1 MSDIMVSAVPMT
13 GVVQHSKSEQ
23 KPPPSTQEGNSTQEQ
38 TVTSV
43 AKQGEDEIKN
53 LKDMLQQAKEKAE
66 ERRDSLKL
74 KQNSA
79 QYGDTAMMAYARLAR
94 ARNQGQVNAAASYAQ
109 RQIVRFQAALRSDSE
124 NAERIKAAIRQ
135 LQKAVGRAG
144 KKKRELQR
152 EDLIKAR
159 QRKAKLEKQNRK
171 SASLQQELTRRK
183 TMRLIRESGYLRET
197 EIDNRQQAQMAATRM
212 ELRAQSQ
219 ALAEQYGPSMEQVSQ
234 EYAAHAEMVDAAPAA
249 AGVDIQA

>member
-1 MSDIMVSAVPMT
+1 MNEMKVSAVPMT
-13 GVVQHSKSEQ
+13 GVVQHSTKAQNPQPGAGEDVS
-23 KPPPSTQEGNSTQEQ
+23 QEQ
-38 TVTSV
+38 TVGAV
-43 AKQGEDEIKN
+43 AKRGEDEINN
-53 LKDMLQQAKEKAE
+53 LKEMLQQAKEKAE

-79 QYGDTAMMAYARLAR
+79 QYGDAAMMAYARLAR

-109 RQIVRFQAALRSDSE
+109 RQIVRFQSALRSDSE

-144 KKKRELQR
+144 KKKRELQK
-152 EDLIKAR
+152 EDIIKAR
-159 QRKAKLEKQNRK
+159 QRKAKLEKQKRK

-183 TMRLIRESGYLRET
+183 SMRLIRESGYLRET
-197 EIDNRQQAQMAATRM
+197 EIDNRLQAQMAATRM

-219 ALAEQYGPSMEQVSQ
+219 ALAEQFGPSMEQVSQ
-234 EYAAHAEMVDAAPAA
+234 EYAAQAGMVEVAPAG
-249 AGVDIQA
+249 GVDIQA

>member
-1 MSDIMVSAVPMT
+1 MSDMMVSAVSMT
-13 GVVQHSKSEQ
+13 GVVQRSASEQ
-23 KPPPSTQEGNSTQEQ
+23 SPPPTAEETKSPQEQ
-38 TVTSV
+38 AIEAV
-43 AKQGEDEIKN
+43 AKRGEDEVNN
-53 LKDMLQQAKEKAE
+53 LKEMLRQAKEKAE

-94 ARNQGQVNAAASYAQ
+94 ARNQSQVNAASSYAQ

-124 NAERIKAAIRQ
+124 NSERIKAAIRQ

-183 TMRLIRESGYLRET
+183 SMRLVRESGYLREV
-197 EIDNRQQAQMAATRM
+197 EIDNRQQAHMAATRM

-219 ALAEQYGPSMEQVSQ
+219 ALAEQFGPSMERVSQ
-234 EYAAHAEMVDAAPAA
+234 EYAAQAGMVDAAPAG
-249 AGVDIQA
+249 GVDIQV

>member
-1 MSDIMVSAVPMT
+1 MSDMNVSAVSMT
-13 GVVQHSKSEQ
+13 SAVQRGASPQ
-23 KPPPSTQEGNSTQEQ
+23 NPPP
-38 TVTSV
+38 TSEETKSPQAV
-43 AKQGEDEIKN
+43 ESAAKQGEDELST
-53 LKDMLQQAKEKAE
+53 LKELLQQAKEKAE

-94 ARNQGQVNAAASYAQ
+94 ARTQGQVNAAAGYAQ
-109 RQIVRFQAALRSDSE
+109 RQILRFQSALRSDSE

-159 QRKAKLEKQNRK
+159 QRKAKLEQQNRK
-171 SASLQQELTRRK
+171 SAGLQQELNRRK

-197 EIDNRQQAQMAATRM
+197 EIDNRLQDQMAATRM

-219 ALAEQYGPSMEQVSQ
+219 ALAEQFGPSMEQVSQ
-234 EYAAHAEMVDAAPAA
+234 EYAAQAGMTDTAPA
-249 AGVDIQA
+249 AGVDLQV

>member
-1 MSDIMVSAVPMT
+1 MSDMNVSAVSMT
-13 GVVQHSKSEQ
+13 SAVQRGAGPQNPSPTSEETKSPQAQAVE
-23 KPPPSTQEGNSTQEQ
+23 SA
-38 TVTSV
+38 
-43 AKQGEDEIKN
+43 AKQGEDELSS
-53 LKDMLQQAKEKAE
+53 LKELLQQAKEKAE

-94 ARNQGQVNAAASYAQ
+94 ARTQGQVNAAAGYAQ
-109 RQIVRFQAALRSDSE
+109 RQILRFQSALRSDSE

-171 SASLQQELTRRK
+171 SAGLQQELNRRK

-197 EIDNRQQAQMAATRM
+197 EIDNRLQDQMAATRM

-219 ALAEQYGPSMEQVSQ
+219 ALAEQFGPSMEQVSQ
-234 EYAAHAEMVDAAPAA
+234 EYAAQAGMTDTAPAA
-249 AGVDIQA
+249 GVNLQV